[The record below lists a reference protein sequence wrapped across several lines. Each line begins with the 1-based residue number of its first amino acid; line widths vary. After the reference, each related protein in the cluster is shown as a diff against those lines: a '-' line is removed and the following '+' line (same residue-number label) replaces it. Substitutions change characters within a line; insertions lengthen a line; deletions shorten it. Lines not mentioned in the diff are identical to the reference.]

1 MTSSNQP
8 FEFEDVLDAL
18 MLEESK
24 PSYAALLR
32 WSERYP
38 QYRQELADFFATW
51 AVQAER
57 PQDVALD
64 EEKLVDMGVRYALE
78 ISRRQ
83 GRVAPTSSIEP
94 LLQPFDQLVLTA
106 IYLLR
111 GEAWSANIVDK
122 VSEMSGTRVR
132 FGPVFSSLQR
142 LTDRRLVSVRSVHL
156 KTQAEGGRRRYF
168 VVTRPG
174 EHALAQAKETSKVV
188 AAFLVDFA

>member
-57 PQDVALD
+57 PQDAALD

-78 ISRRQ
+78 ISRGQ

-94 LLQPFDQLVLTA
+94 LIP
-106 IYLLR
+106 
-111 GEAWSANIVDK
+111 K
-122 VSEMSGTRVR
+122 
-132 FGPVFSSLQR
+132 
-142 LTDRRLVSVRSVHL
+142 
-156 KTQAEGGRRRYF
+156 
-168 VVTRPG
+168 RP
-174 EHALAQAKETSKVV
+174 SKHSINSC
-188 AAFLVDFA
+188 